1 MLTRIESYDGPHL
14 TKRLV
19 SWTQGNDTWIL
30 FPLADCNLADYMDRV
45 IFGGRETDTFWL
57 LEQFI
62 GLADALIFIH
72 TLPSDVLPNDGNQ
85 QLSPLRMGTYDFRPK
100 SSGIGWHH
108 DVKPRNILYFI
119 NAETKKGCFQLC
131 DYGSS
136 KVDAFR
142 SRSDPTSTRR
152 GTPTYEPPETLEGSL
167 SRPYDTWALG
177 CVFSIVVTWALLGSA
192 GVEKFREDRMGR
204 RFQDSNTMDDAFWEK
219 LPEIVLRK
227 AVRDH
232 FELLNDKA
240 RESPHQIFS
249 KALKIIGHMLLIDK
263 DKRIKMEDVRSQLQ
277 KEVGQAKGISQ
288 QTKAA
293 SITGQAVYVSPTSS
307 ETPFGAS
314 GREQQH
320 GLTMLPPKSLGHG
333 RSHQP

>member
-1 MLTRIESYDGPHL
+1 MLTKIESYDKAHL

-30 FPLADCNLADYMDRV
+30 FPLAECNLADYICR
-45 IFGGRETDTFWL
+45 FNFHGGENDTFWL

-72 TLPSDVLPNDGNQ
+72 TLPEDVLPDDGKPL
-85 QLSPLRMGTYDFRPK
+85 LSPLKMGMQDFRKRK

-108 DVKPRNILYFI
+108 DVKPGNILYFL

-152 GTPTYEPPETLEGSL
+152 GTPTYEPPETDEGSL

-177 CVFSIVVTWALLGSA
+177 CVFLIIVTWAFLGSA
-192 GVEKFREDRMGR
+192 GVEKFREDRMGKR
-204 RFQDSNTMDDAFWEK
+204 YQDSSTTDDAFWEK
-219 LPEIVLRK
+219 LPEKVLRK

-232 FELLNDKA
+232 LGLLKEKA
-240 RESPHQIFS
+240 KDSGQQLFLV
-249 KALKIIGHMLLIDK
+249 ALNVISDMLLVDK
-263 DKRIKMEDVRSQLQ
+263 DKRIKMENVRQRLQ
-277 KEVGQAKGISQ
+277 SGLARAKHDWKQSN
-288 QTKAA
+288 AA
-293 SITGQAVYVSPTSS
+293 SVI
-307 ETPFGAS
+307 AS
-314 GREQQH
+314 TEPDVQ
-320 GLTMLPPKSLGHG
+320 S
-333 RSHQP
+333 